1 MMPRHGE
8 NIYKRKDGR
17 YEGRY
22 VIGKNEKGQTKF
34 GYIYGR
40 KYTDVRNRLL
50 MKKAEQCPLHAN
62 VLHFPP
68 VTLREWMR
76 RWLASE
82 VLHSVKPSSYQTYL
96 CQTQKHILPALGSS
110 YLHLLTPEVLRAF
123 LADLQDQNLAPATVK
138 GIYRLLSSALQSGVE
153 IGLVAHNPCDRV
165 RQPAAKRSRQRVLTT
180 KEQQLVLTK
189 AQQVEQLPTLLAL
202 HTGMR
207 LGEIC
212 ALKWSD
218 VDFERGMITVN
229 STVQRVR
236 MPEQDGCRPRTTLLV
251 STPKSAQ
258 SFRSIPM
265 NMVLV
270 QALQQRAAKAPDGTF
285 VLSASDHPMDPRTVQ
300 RQFKQFISETGLKN
314 VHFHT
319 MRHSFATRLI
329 ELGVDVKTVSVLL
342 GHSSVQTTLDY
353 YVHSL
358 LDQQRLAVDKLAV
371 G

>member
-1 MMPRHGE
+1 MPRRGE

-40 KYTDVRNRLL
+40 RYTDVRNRLL
-50 MKKAEQCPLHAN
+50 MKKAEHIPVPSNILH
-62 VLHFPP
+62 LPP
-68 VTLREWMR
+68 VTLQEWMK
-76 RWLASE
+76 RWLAGE
-82 VLHSVKPSSYQTYL
+82 VAHAVKASSYQTYL
-96 CQTQKHILPALGSS
+96 AQVRKHIFPALGSC
-110 YLHLLTPEVLRAF
+110 YLHLLTPELLKAF
-123 LADLQDQNLAPATVK
+123 IMELYEKGLAQSTVK
-138 GIYRLLSSALQSGVE
+138 GIFRLLRSALQGGVE
-153 IGLVAHNPCDRV
+153 SGLLLRNPCDRV
-165 RQPAAKRSRQRVLTT
+165 HQHTVRRVRQRVLTAS
-180 KEQQLVLTK
+180 EQQLVLTK
-189 AQQVEQLPTLLAL
+189 AQLTENLPVLLAL

-218 VDFERGMITVN
+218 VDWEKGAVN
-229 STVQRVR
+229 VSRTVQRVR
-236 MPEQDGCRPRTTLLV
+236 LAEQTAQQPKTALLV
-251 STPKSAQ
+251 SSPKSAH
-258 SFRSIPM
+258 SCRSIPV
-265 NMVLV
+265 NAIL
-270 QALQQRAAKAPDGTF
+270 AKALREKAGKAPADAY
-285 VLSASDHPMDPRTVQ
+285 VLSASSRLLDPRTVQ
-300 RQFKQFISETGLKN
+300 RQFEQFIAGTGLED

-319 MRHSFATRLI
+319 LRHSFATRLI